1 MGVKER
7 ERGCWLESSRRGS
20 KKDTGKYVAVS
31 GQLCRRDVN
40 CRSADKFFPLRTVT
54 LYPL

>member
-7 ERGCWLESSRRGS
+7 GGCWVESSRRGS

-31 GQLCRRDVN
+31 GQLCRYSCSILVYYIN
-40 CRSADKFFPLRTVT
+40 AEV
-54 LYPL
+54 

>member
-7 ERGCWLESSRRGS
+7 GGRCVESSRQGS

-31 GQLCRRDVN
+31 VQLCRYFCSVLVYYIN
-40 CRSADKFFPLRTVT
+40 AEV
-54 LYPL
+54 